1 MIQILLKCFT
11 SNTGMLHK
19 RMSEIYGVVTAMCS
33 AAKNVSTTEVRVIP
47 KKLPPHALD
56 MWKIIVFIMIK
67 K

>member
-1 MIQILLKCFT
+1 
-11 SNTGMLHK
+11 
-19 RMSEIYGVVTAMCS
+19 MCS